1 MIAALQNG
9 RQALI
14 CPNYSDLS
22 GSNAPKS
29 LVVFSSFSNLLFLA
43 LVLFNGP
50 DVMAKKN
57 TQQPIFLFGAHDG
70 RVRRR
75 GEIGSFMIFFT
86 EP

>member
-1 MIAALQNG
+1 MIAVLQNG

-22 GSNAPKS
+22 GSNAPKGWYF
-29 LVVFSSFSNLLFLA
+29 FSSSNLLFLA
-43 LVLFNGP
+43 LVLGNGL
-50 DVMAKKN
+50 DVMATQN
-57 TQQPIFLFGAHDG
+57 TQQRIFLFGAHDG
-70 RVRRR
+70 LVRHR

>member
-1 MIAALQNG
+1 MIAVLQNG

-22 GSNAPKS
+22 GSNAPKGWYF
-29 LVVFSSFSNLLFLA
+29 FSSNLLFLA
-43 LVLFNGP
+43 LVLGNGP
-50 DVMAKKN
+50 DVMARKN
-57 TQQPIFLFGAHDG
+57 TQQPIFLSGAHDG

-75 GEIGSFMIFFT
+75 GEIGSFMSFFT